1 MDYKSLLA
9 SFPSGAEKDL
19 YIQHVGFSEEKF
31 LELLEL
37 TLYEKDPIAW
47 RACWILDG
55 SDEKNPGLAH
65 KHISKIVQRLPDLA
79 SKGALRS
86 LLRLLCRYKI
96 SEKDQGLL
104 IDLCFGYMVS
114 ELYPVA
120 VKVYSMQ
127 ILYNHVLIYPELKEE
142 LKTVIQDQIDNNSV
156 GFKSRGKRIIAQLEK
171 M

>member
-19 YIQHVGFSEEKF
+19 YIRDVGFSEEKF
-31 LELLEL
+31 LQLLEL

-55 SDEKNPGLAH
+55 SDEKNPGMAH
-65 KHISKIVQRLPDLA
+65 KHISKIVLSLPDLA

-120 VKVYSMQ
+120 VKVHSMQ
-127 ILYNHVLIYPELKEE
+127 IIYNHVLIYPELKAE

-156 GFKSRGKRIIAQLEK
+156 GFKSRGKRIISQLER